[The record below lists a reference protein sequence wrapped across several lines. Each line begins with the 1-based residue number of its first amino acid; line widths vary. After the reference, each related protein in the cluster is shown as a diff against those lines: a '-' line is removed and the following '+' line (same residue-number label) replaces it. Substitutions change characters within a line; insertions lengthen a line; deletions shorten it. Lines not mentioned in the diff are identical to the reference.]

1 MPIDVNKVLDYEFK
15 TIDFD
20 WDADKVILYHLGV
33 GAKEGG
39 GRAPG
44 TLRPPIYRAR
54 ERTIQL
60 VLPRAGALTLTPN
73 LNPNLTPNP
82 SPNPDSNPNP

>member
-33 GAKEGG
+33 GA
-39 GRAPG
+39 
-44 TLRPPIYRAR
+44 
-54 ERTIQL
+54 
-60 VLPRAGALTLTPN
+60 GADW
-73 LNPNLTPNP
+73 LNPCLLYTSP
-82 SPNPDSNPNP
+82 SPRD

>member
-33 GAKEGG
+33 GA
-39 GRAPG
+39 
-44 TLRPPIYRAR
+44 
-54 ERTIQL
+54 
-60 VLPRAGALTLTPN
+60 GADW
-73 LNPNLTPNP
+73 LNPDELRYTFEKNLHAGSSQRCSGARRGSTNRLPP
-82 SPNPDSNPNP
+82 PLRGDRE